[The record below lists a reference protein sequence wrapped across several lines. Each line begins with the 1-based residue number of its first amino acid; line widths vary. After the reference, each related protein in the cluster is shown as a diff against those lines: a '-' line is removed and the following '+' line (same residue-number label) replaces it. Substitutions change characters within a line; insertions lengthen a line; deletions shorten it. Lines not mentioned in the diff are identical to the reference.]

1 MWYSLEVK
9 EAAVLRVTVVS
20 TDPVRFQPVVNVV
33 SPSQEEVGC
42 GLANDVRQ
50 GATANATAYVTPAAD
65 GTPQTYLI
73 RVAEVANNS
82 PSGGLPSLTVRFA
95 AQDVTP
101 PHIRVSQSDSRRPR
115 RVCRRPTTRSARPRR
130 RTTPRR

>member
-1 MWYSLEVK
+1 M
-9 EAAVLRVTVVS
+9 
-20 TDPVRFQPVVNVV
+20 RFQPVVNVL
-33 SPSQEEVGC
+33 SPSHEEVGC
-42 GLANDVRQ
+42 GLANDVKQ

-65 GTPQTYLI
+65 GKAQTYLI

-101 PHIRVSQSDSRRPR
+101 PHIRVSQSGKSTPAPGVPTTYDALGKTRDDGRRLAGRIRRPR
-115 RVCRRPTTRSARPRR
+115 SGSSTTS
-130 RTTPRR
+130 